1 MTYTPATA
9 QFSSVHP
16 LGKEDTSFEE
26 NKLQTW
32 WDLDSKATLPFPQ
45 NPALVLEYHMWMM
58 RVSTKENVYC
68 LREEGN
74 Q

>member
-45 NPALVLEYHMWMM
+45 NPWSDY
-58 RVSTKENVYC
+58 
-68 LREEGN
+68 
-74 Q
+74 